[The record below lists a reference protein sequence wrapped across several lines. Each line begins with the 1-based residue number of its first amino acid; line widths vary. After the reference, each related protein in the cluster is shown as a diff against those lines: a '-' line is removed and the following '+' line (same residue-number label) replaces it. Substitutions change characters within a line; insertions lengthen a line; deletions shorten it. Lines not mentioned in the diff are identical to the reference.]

1 VPVAPADLVIR
12 DFAWGD
18 VPAITAIYAHY
29 VHNSVATFDTEA
41 PGEAYIA
48 AKWGH
53 MVELGHPAIVGLLDG
68 KLIGFAYASEYR
80 SRPAYRFTCEDTVYL
95 APDMIGKGIGSALLG
110 EVIVR
115 SRAFGFKQMIGVI
128 ADEIGASVK
137 LHEKHGF
144 TVLGRFPALGFK
156 FDRWIGIVH
165 VQRTL

>member
-1 VPVAPADLVIR
+1 MPAAPADLVIR

-68 KLIGFAYASEYR
+68 KVIGFAYASEYR
-80 SRPAYRFTCEDTVYL
+80 TRPAYRFTCEDTVYL
-95 APDMIGKGIGSALLG
+95 APDMIGKAIGSALLG

-128 ADEIGASVK
+128 ADESGASVK